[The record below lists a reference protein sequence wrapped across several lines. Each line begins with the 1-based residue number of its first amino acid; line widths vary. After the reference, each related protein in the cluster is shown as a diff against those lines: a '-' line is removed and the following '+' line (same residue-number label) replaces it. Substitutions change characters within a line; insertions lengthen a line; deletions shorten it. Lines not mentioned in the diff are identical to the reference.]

1 MKIAL
6 AYLAVVLIWSTT
18 PLAIKWSGEGPGYLF
33 GVSARMGIGAVCVM
47 LYLLLRWQWLPWH
60 RRAILC
66 YLAVSGQIYA
76 SMLAVYWGAQFIP
89 SGWVSVVFGLTP
101 MLTALMAAIWLKENS
116 LRPAKILAYLLGLS
130 GLGVMFGSALDFSRD
145 AIWGICGVLL
155 ASALQAA
162 SSVAVKRIDAKLPT
176 MSMLGGGLLFSVV
189 AYLATWLLVDGHWPE
204 SLPLASSLSILYLG
218 LVATTL
224 GFAMYYF
231 VLKQLSPTQ
240 VALIPLLTPVMALA
254 LGYFANHEPLTP
266 RLMIGTALILA
277 AVLIH
282 EFRLPIREPGR

>member
-204 SLPLASSLSILYLG
+204 SLPLASYLSILYLG